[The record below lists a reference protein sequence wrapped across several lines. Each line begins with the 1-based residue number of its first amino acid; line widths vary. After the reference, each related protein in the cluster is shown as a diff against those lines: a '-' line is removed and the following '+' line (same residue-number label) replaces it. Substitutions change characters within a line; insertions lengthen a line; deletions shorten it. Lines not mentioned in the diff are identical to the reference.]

1 MPGLPEIAEYSGVF
15 LQKSI
20 LYCYFFFEGN
30 FSNLLHDGGIKK
42 WAQRKDVESKSMT
55 LKF

>member
-1 MPGLPEIAEYSGVF
+1 MPGLPEIAEYSGVL